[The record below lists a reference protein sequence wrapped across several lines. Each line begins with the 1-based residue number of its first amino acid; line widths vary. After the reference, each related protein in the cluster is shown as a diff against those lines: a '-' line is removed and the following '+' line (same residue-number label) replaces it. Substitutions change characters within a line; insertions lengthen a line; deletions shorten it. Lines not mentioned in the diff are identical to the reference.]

1 MANSYCKR
9 FHRFI
14 IRFYGKPID
23 IALLLIQKMI
33 NREVAFVIMLVSS
46 VIIGMICKLLG
57 PFRYKKEILSL
68 IGIIQLW
75 WFCTWDI
82 FHLLLMTG
90 VGITLIKVVK

>member
-1 MANSYCKR
+1 
-9 FHRFI
+9 
-14 IRFYGKPID
+14 
-23 IALLLIQKMI
+23 MI
-33 NREVAFVIMLVSS
+33 NREVAFGIMLVSS

-57 PFRYKKEILSL
+57 SFRYKKEILSL